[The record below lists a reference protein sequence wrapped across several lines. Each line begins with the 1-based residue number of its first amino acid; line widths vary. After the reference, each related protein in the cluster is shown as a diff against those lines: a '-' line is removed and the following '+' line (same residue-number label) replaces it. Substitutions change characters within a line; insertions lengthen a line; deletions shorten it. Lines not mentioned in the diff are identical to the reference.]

1 MSRVITG
8 TVNKENGWPQVLLMF
23 IMKIIINLLFYIIE
37 NEVLLINHSIFRND
51 ISNSFNVVVYLFW
64 ILTIC
69 YTTKSYAQ

>member
-1 MSRVITG
+1 
-8 TVNKENGWPQVLLMF
+8 
-23 IMKIIINLLFYIIE
+23 MKIIIKLLFYIIE

-69 YTTKSYAQ
+69 YTTKSYSMIGHLLKLMQMHFI